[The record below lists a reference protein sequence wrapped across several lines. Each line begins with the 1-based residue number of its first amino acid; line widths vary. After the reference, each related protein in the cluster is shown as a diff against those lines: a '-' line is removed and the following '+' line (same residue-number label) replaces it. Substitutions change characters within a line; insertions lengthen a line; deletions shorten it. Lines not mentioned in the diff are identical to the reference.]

1 MQRIPARLIFG
12 LLLTCLLAPITLQAQ
27 EADSER
33 GHMTGRVVT
42 QSDDAPLEGATV
54 SVRLPADSSLV
65 TGTSTDSTGAFA
77 IDGVALG
84 TYTVRISFVGFTA
97 TRRTNVRLTRSRPSR
112 DLGTVRLSPSTEQL
126 NEVTVSAERAPVE
139 IQTDRTVY
147 NTDQQLVTA
156 GGSARTVL
164 NDLPSIQVDLD
175 GSVSL
180 RGSEGV
186 AVHINGEPSSLTGQ
200 SLTNFLE
207 SLPASAVERV
217 EVIPNPSAKEE
228 PEGAAGILNIVL
240 KRNRSGGWSGGSTA
254 GVGTNESVNASG
266 NVGYQTGDWR
276 LFGTYGFRR
285 GNEDES
291 GARFR
296 RNFTASPT
304 TVLNQTST
312 ESEFERSH
320 TLNTQAEYRP
330 SDATTLSLETV
341 FNTETEDQDERTNTV
356 RRTAEGAPLDRGAR
370 LNNGTSDEQSFD
382 TRLSFK
388 QAFGTDHELSAQLRY
403 EREWESEGGVYSQ
416 YALNDDRTLGP
427 LDDRE
432 RESVREEE
440 GEGTLEIDYTRPLP
454 GNLLLE
460 TGYQGERRLQRS
472 DQTLRVLDNPAQNTF
487 RVEEEAAFDYDDQ
500 THALYGQATLP
511 LGEWWNAKAGVRA
524 EQTSRSFTTDDVDET
539 FDKTYR
545 DVFPSAF
552 LTYNR
557 DDRIIARLSYSKRI
571 RRPNTWQL
579 DPVDDNDDPNFRFQ
593 GNPQLDPEY
602 VHSFELS
609 FTRQWTPASLSIT
622 PFFRRTVNEIERRE
636 ELRPDGVTL
645 LTFENFASS
654 NSYGV
659 EVVTSLQIDG
669 WVRGNVSFNANRIV
683 TDASNV
689 DTDLSNNAMA
699 YSGRANLTFPLG
711 MGVALQVSQYY
722 SAPRNIAGGEIG
734 ARMSSDVA
742 LRKELLDGRGSLSVR
757 ASDLFDSQ
765 NFDLQRQTDAFY
777 TESQRNWSE
786 RQIMV
791 TFSYTFGRESSGG
804 RRNGRR

>member
-1 MQRIPARLIFG
+1 MRLLFG
-12 LLLTCLLAPITLQAQ
+12 LLLAALLLPVSLQAQ
-27 EADSER
+27 ETDDGNGR
-33 GHMTGRVVT
+33 ITGRVVAK
-42 QSDDAPLEGATV
+42 DDGTPLEGATV
-54 SVRLPADSSLV
+54 SIRLPADSSLV

-77 IDGVALG
+77 INDVARG
-84 TYTVRISFVGFTA
+84 TYTVRIGFVGFAA
-97 TRRTNVRLTRSRPSR
+97 TRLTDVRLTRSRPSR
-112 DLGTVRLSPSTEQL
+112 DVGTVGLSPATEQL
-126 NEVTVSAERAPVE
+126 DEVTVSAERAPVE
-139 IQTDRTVY
+139 VQTDRTVY
-147 NTDQQLVTA
+147 NTSQQLVTA

-186 AVHINGEPSSLTGQ
+186 VVHINGEPSSLTGQ

-207 SLPASAVERV
+207 SLPASAVDRV

-240 KRNRSGGWSGGSTA
+240 KRNRSGGWSGGATA

-276 LFGTYGFRR
+276 LFGNYGFRR

-291 GARFR
+291 GSRFR
-296 RNFTASPT
+296 RNFTTAPT

-312 ESEFERSH
+312 EAESERSH

-330 SDATTLSLETV
+330 SDATTFSLETV
-341 FNTETEDQDERTNTV
+341 FNTETEDQDERTNAV
-356 RRTAEGAPLDRGAR
+356 RTTPEGGTLDRVAR
-370 LNNGTSDEQSFD
+370 LNDGTSDEQSLD
-382 TRLSFK
+382 TRFSFK
-388 QAFGTDHELSAQLRY
+388 RAFGADHELSAQLRY
-403 EREWESEGGVYSQ
+403 EREWESEGGAYSE
-416 YALNDDRTLGP
+416 YTLNDDQSLGS

-432 RESVREEE
+432 RESLSEAE
-440 GEGTLEIDYTRPLP
+440 GEGTLELDYTRPLP

-460 TGYQGERRLQRS
+460 TGYQGELRIQRT
-472 DQTLRVLDNPAQNTF
+472 DQTLRVLDDPVRTTF
-487 RVEEEAAFDYDDQ
+487 RVDEQTAFDYDDQ

-511 LGEWWNAKAGVRA
+511 LGEWWEAKAGVRA
-524 EQTSRSFTTDDVDET
+524 ERTSRSFTTNDVSDT
-539 FDKTYR
+539 FDKTY
-545 DVFPSAF
+545 VSLFPSAF

-571 RRPNTWQL
+571 RRPGTWQL

-602 VHSFELS
+602 IHSFELS
-609 FTRQWTPASLSIT
+609 FTRQWAPASLSIT

-659 EVVTSLQIDG
+659 EVVTSLQLDD

-711 MGVALQVSQYY
+711 MGVALQVSQRY
-722 SAPRNIAGGEIG
+722 SAPRDIAGGRIG

-742 LRKELLDGRGSLSVR
+742 LRKELLDGSGSLSVR
-757 ASDLFDSQ
+757 ASDVFDSQ

-777 TESQRNWSE
+777 TESQRKWSQ

-791 TFSYTFGRESSGG
+791 TFSYAFGRESDSGRRGG
-804 RRNGRR
+804 RR